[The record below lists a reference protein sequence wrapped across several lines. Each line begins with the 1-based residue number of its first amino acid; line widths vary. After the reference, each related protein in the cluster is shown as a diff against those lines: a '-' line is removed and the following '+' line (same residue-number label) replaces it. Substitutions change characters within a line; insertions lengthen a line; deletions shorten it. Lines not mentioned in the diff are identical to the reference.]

1 MHLLYLDG
9 NYYCDNIHK
18 YVIVHTY
25 TLALHAIATMKGY
38 KVHSTTYS
46 SSPVQQQLDD
56 THFYDIDII
65 PRCHLL
71 SIVATLEVRVL
82 GKRKRCARAK
92 ETCWVSTTTTN
103 CTDDVCT

>member
-1 MHLLYLDG
+1 MVT
-9 NYYCDNIHK
+9 I
-18 YVIVHTY
+18 IVTTY
-25 TLALHAIATMKGY
+25 IRNSTYSSTLALHAIATMKGY

-92 ETCWVSTTTTN
+92 ETCWVSTTTN